1 MGNRAVTEVRHDTSV
16 QDDAALDL
24 VFVVRAVSGA
34 SLPADHRHA
43 LREAI
48 VRALPWFEGEATAAI
63 HPLKSAHT
71 AAGAVLLSARTRLV
85 LRVPAEREAA
95 ATQLC
100 GQLLALDGGTLAVGE
115 MTIRPLLGHG
125 TVYAHLVTGDIDDEL
140 AFTAAMRDELE
151 LLGIRG
157 EVICGRR
164 QTIGSGD
171 RQLCG
176 YSVMVHGLARE
187 HSLQLQARGTGG
199 DMKLG
204 CGVFV
209 PHKSAAAVGA

>member
-1 MGNRAVTEVRHDTSV
+1 MGDTAITEVNRGPRV
-16 QDDAALDL
+16 QECAALDL
-24 VFVVRAVSGA
+24 VFEARGA
-34 SLPADHRHA
+34 TLPADHRYA

-48 VRALPWFEGEATAAI
+48 ALALPWFEDEATAAI
-63 HPLKSAHT
+63 HPLKSAH
-71 AAGAVLLSARTRLV
+71 AASGAVLLSARSRLV
-85 LRVPAEREAA
+85 LRIPVERRAA
-95 ATQLC
+95 AVQLR
-100 GQLLALDGGTLAVGE
+100 GRALVLDGATIDIGE
-115 MTIRPLLGHG
+115 MTARPLLGHG

-164 QTIGSGD
+164 QTVGGGD
-171 RQLCG
+171 RQLRG
-176 YSVMVHGLARE
+176 FSVMVHGLLPE
-187 HSLQLQARGTGG
+187 SSLQLQARGTGC

-209 PHKSAAAVGA
+209 PHKSAAAVGS